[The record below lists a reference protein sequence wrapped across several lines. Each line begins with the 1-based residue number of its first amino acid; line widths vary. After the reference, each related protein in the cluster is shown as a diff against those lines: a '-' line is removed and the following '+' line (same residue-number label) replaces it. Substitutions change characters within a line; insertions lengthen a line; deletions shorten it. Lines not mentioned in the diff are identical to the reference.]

1 MSKRKKLSNFFVT
14 KNYGQFKKTKGNRP
28 INPSHVDRIK
38 KAIAVR
44 DLKFPIFVTK
54 NMEIREGHHTFQAR
68 KELGL
73 PIYYIVMESNDAY
86 DMALLNSNRS
96 QWSLEDYLNFYCTY
110 QKKDYLILRSK
121 IKEYNLPVVEAVS
134 LFHNRVGLDINSQI
148 DYKEG
153 NFKIPPGGI
162 ARFDRIV
169 SEMKYIN
176 DLIFDSKKMKRGF
189 IRAYVVADRCPK
201 WDFNRF
207 KAAMKSKGARL
218 LGAQTTEDY
227 ISQFDKIYN
236 AGLVASK
243 KIKLARFF
251 EDKDFLEQPSSLH

>member
-1 MSKRKKLSNFFVT
+1 MSKRKKLSNFFST

-73 PIYYIVMESNDAY
+73 PIYYIVLASNDAY

-96 QWSLEDYLNFYCTY
+96 QWNMEDYLNFYCTY
-110 QKKDYLILRSK
+110 QRKDYLLLRSK
-121 IKEYNLPVVEAVS
+121 VLEYNMPIIEAIGIF
-134 LFHNRVGLDINSQI
+134 LNRVGLDVNISA

-153 NFKIPPGGI
+153 NFKIPAGGI
-162 ARFDRIV
+162 TRFDRIA

-176 DLIFDSKKMKRGF
+176 DIVFDSKKMKRGF
-189 IRAYVVADRCPK
+189 IRAYMISDKCPK

-207 KAAMKSKGARL
+207 KSAMKSKGAKL
-218 LGAQTTEDY
+218 LGSQTTEDY
-227 ISQFDKIYN
+227 ISQFQNIYN

-243 KIKLARFF
+243 KIKLARFY
-251 EDKDFLEQPSSLH
+251 EDKEFEEQPSVH

>member
-1 MSKRKKLSNFFVT
+1 MSKRKKLSNFFST

-96 QWSLEDYLNFYCTY
+96 Q
-110 QKKDYLILRSK
+110 
-121 IKEYNLPVVEAVS
+121 
-134 LFHNRVGLDINSQI
+134 
-148 DYKEG
+148 
-153 NFKIPPGGI
+153 
-162 ARFDRIV
+162 
-169 SEMKYIN
+169 
-176 DLIFDSKKMKRGF
+176 
-189 IRAYVVADRCPK
+189 
-201 WDFNRF
+201 
-207 KAAMKSKGARL
+207 
-218 LGAQTTEDY
+218 
-227 ISQFDKIYN
+227 
-236 AGLVASK
+236 
-243 KIKLARFF
+243 
-251 EDKDFLEQPSSLH
+251 

>member
-1 MSKRKKLSNFFVT
+1 MSKKQKMSNFFVT

-28 INPSHVDRIK
+28 INPSHVNKIK
-38 KAIAVR
+38 KAIAVK

-96 QWSLEDYLNFYCTY
+96 QWNMDDYLNFYCTY
-110 QKKDYLILRSK
+110 QRKDYLLLRSK
-121 IKEYNLPVVEAVS
+121 VREYNMPIIEAVGI
-134 LFHNRVGLDINSQI
+134 LLDRIGLDVNITA

-153 NFKIPPGGI
+153 NFKIPVGGI
-162 ARFDRIV
+162 TRFDRIA

-176 DLIFDSKKMKRGF
+176 DIVYDSKRMKRGF
-189 IRAYVVADRCPK
+189 IRAYMISDKCPK

-207 KAAMKSKGARL
+207 KAAMKSKGAKL
-218 LGAQTTEDY
+218 LGSQTTEDY
-227 ISQFDKIYN
+227 ISQFQNIYN

-243 KIKLARFF
+243 KIKLARFY
-251 EDKDFLEQPSSLH
+251 EDKEFEEQPSVH